1 MSVRFQVEPDFYDHP
16 KTAGMSD
23 AAFSLWVRAGS
34 YSAAKLTDGFVSE
47 SVLVHTLRSDVQV
60 ADELVERGLWRRRRG
75 GWIFHEW
82 TAHANLTRERVQAHN
97 KSEADRKK
105 AARQRGTSQVR
116 GQNVRP
122 DVRPDVPR
130 TPAGVQPDSDTV
142 GVGVKDLRGYVSG
155 GSLETYE
162 VDQGK
167 DPPPKI
173 DPGNPRCADHV
184 DVPAG
189 QRGPNCGACADV
201 RKRGEEQRRAGDLD
215 RTLAARRCTWCDTDG
230 WRIDPRNRHRG
241 PLGPPGVR
249 CDHTPL
255 TDDQLER
262 FAS

>member
-1 MSVRFQVEPDFYDHP
+1 MPWFKVDDNLAFHRKVVA
-16 KTAGMSD
+16 AGN
-23 AAFSLWVRAGS
+23 AAMGLWVRAG
-34 YSAAKLTDGFVSE
+34 ALCAQQLTDGFVPAHMAA
-47 SVLVHTLRSDVQV
+47 VLGTPAQIKKLITV
-60 ADELVERGLWRRRRG
+60 GLWTEVDG
-75 GWIFHEW
+75 GYQFHQWSENGRQPD
-82 TAHANLTRERVQAHN
+82 ALSVRESR
-97 KSEADRKK
+97 SK
-105 AARQRGTSQVR
+105 AASRQARWRAGKSDPSQVTGTR
-116 GQNVRP
+116 NAVSNAATNGATGAFVTGAPTRP
-122 DVRPDVPR
+122 VL
-130 TPAGVQPDSDTV
+130 GSNY
-142 GVGVKDLRGYVSG
+142 LG
-155 GSLETYE
+155 GESLETYE
-162 VDQGK
+162 VDQGEN
-167 DPPPKI
+167 PPLPKI

-201 RKRGEEQRRAGDLD
+201 RKRDEQQRRSGDLD